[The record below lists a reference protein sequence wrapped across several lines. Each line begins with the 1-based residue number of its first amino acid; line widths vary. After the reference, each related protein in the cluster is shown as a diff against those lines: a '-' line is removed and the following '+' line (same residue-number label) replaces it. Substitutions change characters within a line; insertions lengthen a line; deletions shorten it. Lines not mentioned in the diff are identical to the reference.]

1 MFALQS
7 LPGAQRAVNAR
18 SCCHTPLR
26 PRLVQP
32 CSWKAQAGASNSNSS
47 PQSTL
52 YEAKNY
58 ETVAYAM
65 TSTSLFSCKPE
76 DTVDDALEMLVQHRI
91 TGLPV
96 VDASGKVVGVVS
108 DYDLLALD
116 KLGSVKNDKQ
126 LFPAADETWQA
137 FKEVKKLLAKS
148 SGKKVVDVMT
158 ATPITVH
165 PETDLDEAATLLLSK
180 KIHRL
185 PVVDAKGK
193 LVGVLSRGNLVKAAL
208 AVRKAASQ

>member
-1 MFALQS
+1 MLATQNIF
-7 LPGAQRAVNAR
+7 GAQRAVSSR
-18 SCCHTPLR
+18 SCCRTPLR
-26 PRLVQP
+26 PQLIQP
-32 CSWKAQAGASNSNSS
+32 CSWRAYAGASNSNST
-47 PQSTL
+47 PPSTL

-58 ETVAYAM
+58 ETVADAM
-65 TSTSLFSCKPE
+65 TATSLYSCKPE

-96 VDASGKVVGVVS
+96 VDASGTVVGVVS

-137 FKEVKKLLAKS
+137 FKEVKILLAKS
-148 SGKKVVDVMT
+148 SGKKVADVMT

-165 PETDLDEAATLLLSK
+165 PETDLDAAATLLLSK

-185 PVVDAKGK
+185 PVVDAQGQ

>member
-1 MFALQS
+1 MLAAKSVACAQS
-7 LPGAQRAVNAR
+7 AVISR
-18 SCCHTPLR
+18 SGCQTPLR
-26 PRLVQP
+26 PQLVQP
-32 CSWKAQAGASNSNSS
+32 CSWRPNAGASHTNSAPPS
-47 PQSTL
+47 PL

-58 ETVAYAM
+58 DTVADAM
-65 TSTSLFSCKPE
+65 TATALYSCKPD
-76 DTVDDALEMLVQHRI
+76 DTVDAALEMLVQHRI

-96 VDASGKVVGVVS
+96 VDASGTVVGVVS

-137 FKEVKKLLAKS
+137 FKEVKRLLAKS
-148 SGKKVVDVMT
+148 SGRKVADVMT

-185 PVVDAKGK
+185 PVVDAQGK